1 MCLYQGPQF
10 HAIVC
15 FLRIE
20 NAGFVL
26 LAQILG
32 SFVPQVGGNPVL
44 QGEVQRREA
53 SAIVGQEIKSL
64 EVMRRDQD
72 VFKDHVRSLEKHL

>member
-1 MCLYQGPQF
+1 MCLQQGPKF
-10 HAIVC
+10 RAIVC

-20 NAGFVL
+20 NAIFIL

-44 QGEVQRREA
+44 QGEVQHREP
-53 SAIVGQEIKSL
+53 SAIVGREIESPQ
-64 EVMRRDQD
+64 VMRRDQD
-72 VFKDHVRSLEKHL
+72 VIKDHVCSLKKQF